1 MPVKVSR
8 REVAVGLITVLL
20 AVSMG
25 GALYAHFQSIPAWLA
40 APLVAAFALEAVFY
54 LTAGWEPA
62 RRLVEQRLRGPA
74 LATAMTLS
82 GVLPYLIYAAPT
94 GLFRWTALFS
104 VAALAALVSFWYV
117 ALPRRSATTLAFVA
131 LVAGVL
137 LAGLFPS
144 IYGTPGPGLK
154 LGILGELM
162 WTRLA
167 ILAVLSMARLEV
179 RGFGFLPTG
188 RDWAAGC
195 ANFALFL
202 PVGALLGWMLRFSPF
217 HLRPGA
223 WWQTAASAALT
234 FLGMLWV
241 VALREEFFFRG
252 LLQEWFDSKVGLVAV
267 SVVFGLA
274 HLPFRGFPNWRFA
287 ILATVAGLFYG
298 RAYLGG
304 RSVRAAMVAHALV
317 NTVWRVFFS

>member
-1 MPVKVSR
+1 M
-8 REVAVGLITVLL
+8 AILL
-20 AVSMG
+20 AVSAG
-25 GALYAHFQSIPAWLA
+25 GALYAHLQSIPAWLA
-40 APLVAAFALEAVFY
+40 APLIAAFALEAVFY
-54 LTAGWEPA
+54 VVAGWEPA

-74 LATAMTLS
+74 LAVGMTLS

-94 GLFRWTALFS
+94 GMFRCSALGL
-104 VAALAALVSFWYV
+104 VAALAALVSFWYL
-117 ALPRRSATTLAFVA
+117 ALPRRPLSTLAFVA

-137 LAGLFPS
+137 LAGVFPE
-144 IYGTPGPGLK
+144 IYGTPMPGLK
-154 LGILGELM
+154 VGILGELM

-167 ILAVLSMARLEV
+167 VLAVLSMARIEV
-179 RGFGFLPTG
+179 RGFGFLPAR
-188 RDWAAGC
+188 RDWVTGC

-202 PVGALLGWMLRFSPF
+202 PLAAWLGWMLKFAQF
-217 HLRPGA
+217 HLRPA
-223 WWQTAASAALT
+223 VWWQTAGSAALT

-267 SVVFGLA
+267 SVAFGLV

-287 ILATVAGLFYG
+287 ILAAVAGLFCG

-317 NTVWRVFFS
+317 NTAWKIFFS

>member
-1 MPVKVSR
+1 VKVLR
-8 REVAVGLITVLL
+8 REVAVKLMAILL
-20 AVSMG
+20 AVSAL
-25 GALYAHFQSIPAWLA
+25 GALYAHLQSIPARLA

-54 LTAGWEPA
+54 VVAGWEPA

-74 LATAMTLS
+74 LAAGMTLS

-94 GLFRWTALFS
+94 GMFRWPALFS
-104 VAALAALVSFWYV
+104 VAVLAALVSFWYL
-117 ALPRRSATTLAFVA
+117 ALPRRPASTLAFVA

-137 LAGLFPS
+137 LAGVFPP
-144 IYGTPGPGLK
+144 IYGTPMPGLK

-167 ILAVLSMARLEV
+167 ILAVLSMARIEV
-179 RGFGFLPTG
+179 RGFGFLPAR
-188 RDWAAGC
+188 RDWVDGGV
-195 ANFALFL
+195 NFALFL
-202 PVGALLGWMLRFSPF
+202 PLAAWLGWTLKFAQF
-217 HLRPGA
+217 HVHPAA

-241 VALREEFFFRG
+241 LALREEFFFRG
-252 LLQEWFDSKVGLVAV
+252 VLQEWFDSKVGLLAV
-267 SVVFGLA
+267 SVVFGLV

-287 ILATVAGLFYG
+287 ILAALAGLFYG
-298 RAYLGG
+298 RAYLSG

-317 NTVWRVFFS
+317 NTAWKIFFS

>member
-1 MPVKVSR
+1 MS
-8 REVAVGLITVLL
+8 ILL

-25 GALYAHFQSIPAWLA
+25 GALYAYFQSIPAWLA
-40 APLVAAFALEAVFY
+40 APLIAAFALEAVFY
-54 LTAGWEPA
+54 AATGWEPA
-62 RRLVEQRLRGPA
+62 RRLIEQRLRGPA
-74 LATAMTLS
+74 LAAGMTLS
-82 GVLPYLIYAAPT
+82 GVLPYAIYATPT
-94 GLFRWTALFS
+94 GMFRWTALGA

-117 ALPRRSATTLAFVA
+117 ALPRRAVSTLAFVA

-137 LAGLFPS
+137 LAGVFPA
-144 IYGTPGPGLK
+144 IYGTPLPQLK
-154 LGILGELM
+154 VGILGELM

-167 ILAVLSMARLEV
+167 VMGVLSMARIEV
-179 RGFGFLPTG
+179 RGFGFLPA
-188 RDWAAGC
+188 RQDWAAGC

-202 PVGALLGWMLRFSPF
+202 PVGAWLGWMLKLSQF
-217 HLRPGA
+217 HVRPGG

-252 LLQEWFDSKVGLVAV
+252 LLQEWFDSRRGLVAV
-267 SVVFGLA
+267 SVVFGLV

-287 ILATVAGLFYG
+287 ILAAVAGLFYG

-317 NTVWRVFFS
+317 NTAWKVFFS

>member
-1 MPVKVSR
+1 
-8 REVAVGLITVLL
+8 
-20 AVSMG
+20 MG

-40 APLVAAFALEAVFY
+40 APIVAAFALEAVFY
-54 LTAGWEPA
+54 VAAGWEPA
-62 RRLVEQRLRGPA
+62 RRLVERRLRGPA
-74 LATAMTLS
+74 LATGMTLS
-82 GVLPYLIYAAPT
+82 GVLPYVIYAAPT
-94 GLFRWTALFS
+94 GLFCWTALGC
-104 VAALAALVSFWYV
+104 VAVLAALVSFWYV
-117 ALPRRSATTLAFVA
+117 ALPRRPVTTLAFVA

-137 LAGLFPS
+137 LAGLFQP
-144 IYGTPGPGLK
+144 IYGTPLPGLK
-154 LGILGELM
+154 LGLLGELM

-167 ILAVLSMARLEV
+167 VLAVLSMARIEV
-179 RGFGFLPTG
+179 RGFGFLPD
-188 RDWAAGC
+188 RREWAAGC

-202 PVGALLGWMLRFSPF
+202 PLGALLGWMLKFSQF

-252 LLQEWFDSKVGLVAV
+252 VLQEWFDSRVGLVAV
-267 SVVFGLA
+267 SAAFGLV

-287 ILATVAGLFYG
+287 ILAAVAGLFYG

-317 NTVWRVFFS
+317 NTAWKVFFS